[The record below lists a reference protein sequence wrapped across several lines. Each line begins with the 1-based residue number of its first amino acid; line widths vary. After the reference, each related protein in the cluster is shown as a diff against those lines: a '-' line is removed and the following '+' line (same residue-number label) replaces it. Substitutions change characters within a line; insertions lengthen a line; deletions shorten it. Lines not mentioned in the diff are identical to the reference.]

1 MRIGRMIAGGVI
13 GGLAMGLYS
22 LAAWLVLP
30 HNAAFFQPIPVS
42 PQLQRLFFEHAPDL
56 RDGMWTFGDAGS
68 TDPGGLIFL
77 FLSGTPSPAWNILG
91 GTLVFVLTGLAVSWI
106 YAVTASVWAPAPKK
120 GLLFVLLLGA
130 VAALPAQFR
139 LAIVVGQPIPFSL
152 AMAADTLIEFFLLG
166 VVLVLVHRERPA

>member
-1 MRIGRMIAGGVI
+1 
-13 GGLAMGLYS
+13 
-22 LAAWLVLP
+22 
-30 HNAAFFQPIPVS
+30 
-42 PQLQRLFFEHAPDL
+42 
-56 RDGMWTFGDAGS
+56 
-68 TDPGGLIFL
+68 LIFL

-120 GLLFVLLLGA
+120 GLLVVVLLGA
-130 VAALPAQFR
+130 IAALPAQFR